1 MRGYQ
6 RVTAARGVA
15 RAVVVILATLVL
27 GQIVLGQAKQIAASE
42 AWVKLPASGETQAK
56 AFANI
61 ENPTMYDI
69 YITSAT
75 ADVAGK
81 VELRDA
87 GQSGEARLK
96 PLEFITVPAYG
107 SASMGPNGAH
117 LALLDLKRPLNA
129 GDTVTFILKTDGGAT
144 LPVTATVK
152 KE

>member
-1 MRGYQ
+1 MR
-6 RVTAARGVA
+6 RCMPVAAARGLA
-15 RAVVVILATLVL
+15 CGAVVILAIFVL
-27 GQIVLGQAKQIAASE
+27 GDIVLGQVKKLTASE

-96 PLEFITVPAYG
+96 PLEFIAVPAYG
-107 SASMGPNGAH
+107 SAYMGPNGAH

-129 GDTVTFILKTDGGAT
+129 GDTVTLILKTDGGAT